1 MAIVKFHCNSGAN
14 IDSCR
19 TATLDTVKDLGLEE
33 GEFESMSENDQYE
46 IVQEWANDRLEIYWE
61 YA

>member
-14 IDSCR
+14 IYSCR
-19 TATLDTVKDLGLEE
+19 TAILDTVKDLGLEE
-33 GEFESMSENDQYE
+33 NEFESLSEKDQYK